1 MAQGPY
7 LFSQLAFINKILME
21 HNSTPGLK
29 TSNLV
34 YGLSREGGKWK
45 ATGNNLEENAL
56 RFAYEFDKEGRRRI
70 VDVFP
75 SSLAFK
81 ESPGPATQFVEPV
94 RNESMGYKSVGTLVQ
109 EILGISRQ
117 GEQRWRPF

>member
-1 MAQGPY
+1 MASWPY
-7 LFSQLAFINKILME
+7 LASPLAFINKILLE
-21 HNSTPGLK
+21 HNPTSGLK

-70 VDVFP
+70 VD
-75 SSLAFK
+75 
-81 ESPGPATQFVEPV
+81 
-94 RNESMGYKSVGTLVQ
+94 
-109 EILGISRQ
+109 IS
-117 GEQRWRPF
+117 FLISI

>member
-1 MAQGPY
+1 MAPGPY
-7 LFSQLAFINKILME
+7 LASPLAFINKILLE
-21 HNSTPGLK
+21 HNPTPGLK

-56 RFAYEFDKEGRRRI
+56 RFAYEFDKEGRRRM
-70 VDVFP
+70 VDIFP

-81 ESPGPATQFVEPV
+81 RDPYISSP
-94 RNESMGYKSVGTLVQ
+94 
-109 EILGISRQ
+109 IC
-117 GEQRWRPF
+117 